1 MRPRRR
7 RRWHRRSRLSSQ
19 LRQSSG
25 GSWAAVREI
34 SDEST
39 NKRAKD
45 PIVFEMNDWLHPEDR
60 AELTD
65 GRAVERLRKD
75 DIDIAS

>member
-1 MRPRRR
+1 MAPALAFVFAIASEQRRLVGCCPRDQRR
-7 RRWHRRSRLSSQ
+7 VDQ
-19 LRQSSG
+19 QTCEG
-25 GSWAAVREI
+25 
-34 SDEST
+34 
-39 NKRAKD
+39 